1 VGIEIYFISGKPH
14 PVGGVQC
21 PARGDRGPHKIKD
34 FVGWFAFLSPAQ
46 RGSLK
51 VFSNILETI
60 GHSPLIRINRM
71 NPNPT
76 VTLAVKLEGGN
87 PGGSVK
93 DRIALS
99 MIEGAEK
106 RGELTREKIILEPTS
121 GNTGIGLA
129 MVGAVKGYRVLVILP
144 ENMSIERRRILRA
157 YGADFILTPAEK
169 GTDGAIER
177 AHEIYRANPERYYF
191 PNQFANPDN
200 IRAHYEETASEIW
213 RDTEGKVDIFV
224 AGIGTTGTLMGVSQR
239 LRELKPRIKIV
250 GVEPLPGHKIQG
262 LKNLRESRT
271 PEIFDEA
278 QLDEIVRIEDDL
290 AFEAAIRLAREEGIF
305 AGISSGAVMAGAL
318 KVVRKTLEGLMV
330 ALLPDRGEKYLSSE
344 QFCRYCERPCRLAL
358 EKGEQ
363 GK

>member
-1 VGIEIYFISGKPH
+1 M
-14 PVGGVQC
+14 
-21 PARGDRGPHKIKD
+21 
-34 FVGWFAFLSPAQ
+34 L
-46 RGSLK
+46 
-51 VFSNILETI
+51 SNILETI

-71 NPNPT
+71 NPNPA

-99 MIEGAEK
+99 MIEGAER
-106 RGELTREKIILEPTS
+106 RGELTKEKIILEPTS

-144 ENMSIERRRILRA
+144 ENMSVERRRILRA

-200 IRAHYEETASEIW
+200 IRAHYENTASEIW
-213 RDTEGKVDIFV
+213 LDTEGQVDIFV
-224 AGIGTTGTLMGVSQR
+224 AGIGTTGTLMGVSKR
-239 LRELKPRIKIV
+239 LRELKPKIKIV

-262 LKNLRESRT
+262 LKSLAESRI
-271 PEIFDEA
+271 PEIFDA
-278 QLDEIVRIEDDL
+278 GKLDEIIRIDDDL

-305 AGISSGAVMAGAL
+305 AGISSGAVMAGSL
-318 KVVRKTLEGLMV
+318 EVVRRMVEGLVV

-344 QFCRYCERPCRLAL
+344 QFCQYCEWPCRLSL
-358 EKGEQ
+358 EKERRE
-363 GK
+363 K